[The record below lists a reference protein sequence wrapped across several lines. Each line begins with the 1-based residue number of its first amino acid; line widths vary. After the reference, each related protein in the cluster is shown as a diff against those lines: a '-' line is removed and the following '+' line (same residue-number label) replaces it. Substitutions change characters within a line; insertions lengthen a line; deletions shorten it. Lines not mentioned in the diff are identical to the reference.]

1 MKNHTNNQSYFK
13 IIFFA
18 TSIIVFILAI
28 VSNDHINIDSHYADK
43 LKHIFAF
50 VTLSL
55 LLNRSSSNIEK
66 RLRNMGALLLFGLFI
81 EFVQYFLPNRD
92 ASIEDVVA
100 DFIGIL
106 LFQLV
111 YSFLKFM
118 QELLQKRE
126 LNNKRL

>member
-1 MKNHTNNQSYFK
+1 MKNPTTGQSYFK
-13 IIFFA
+13 ILFFA
-18 TSIIVFILAI
+18 TAIIVFILAI
-28 VSNDHINIDSHYADK
+28 ISSDHITIDSHYADK

-55 LLNRSSSNIEK
+55 LLNRSSSNIEN
-66 RLRNMGALLLFGLFI
+66 RLRNMGALLLFGIFI

-92 ASIEDVVA
+92 ASIEDVIA

-111 YSFLKFM
+111 YSFLKFT
-118 QELLQKRE
+118 QEVLQKRE
-126 LNNKRL
+126 LNNKSL